1 MKKKKQQEQTKYP
14 GKKKFGRFF
23 RRRLLICTVAA
34 LGLIGWKYLY
44 KGWEEC
50 LSNYPAGLP
59 DSKVDEVEHALA
71 RIENTE
77 EDVSLK
83 LGKRLFLNPAY
94 ERALLLYQPE
104 TGECYSSKTFA
115 AAYTKQGEESKLYYL
130 YDPKLVG
137 QLADSMNK
145 QAYYTETIVHS
156 IYVKN
161 DMFLPGE
168 VYMQKNRVPLVS
180 LIGGFASKKPIPGEW
195 ADLTIDRAEGWDM
208 ICNLDDKETL
218 SHYPDYENRTDI
230 DAQFAA
236 LAKDEPKL
244 GYVFL
249 RGSPNSPT
257 ADACMQEVT
266 QQISAEYEYLQK
278 DWAQQLHDAEYG
290 VFNQD
295 VREKYQVKTRE
306 ELIKQ
311 VKESIESQKIGL
323 PWRFCHQYLVKHGQ
337 NYNEYLSFQPC
348 DRDITFRGQN
358 WQLWYFQYYYPER
371 DFKYNY
377 VSLLPLVLAFSVI
390 PVLLLALVWAV
401 ISYLI
406 YSRRYDIETYR
417 RNLTGA
423 LAHDLKTPLAV
434 IYGNAENIRAHNH
447 PENTDEY
454 ADFIMENVTHMDE
467 MIAGVLGL
475 AQLEARK
482 RPKLKDRVDVTA
494 LLHAAF
500 RRNAAVMEQ
509 RGLTLKE
516 SGTFIVEG
524 NADMLTQ
531 LAENLAAN
539 AVQHAAEGSEITVS
553 AEKCR
558 LRICNPYTGELDEKT
573 LCEPFR
579 RGDAERSTHSGSGLG
594 LSIVQQIAA
603 LNKIRLRITARD
615 GIFTA
620 ELKRNSLRR
629 TIKIKKERPKKKERL
644 DLTALLH
651 TAFRNHAAAMET
663 NGLTLRES
671 GRCMLTANA
680 EHLSALA
687 AQLAET
693 AVRHAAAG
701 SRITVTGEKY
711 ALRICTPYTGTL
723 DTDSLL
729 KNELSTAQ
737 QTASLYQGKLLV
749 TAEAGILTTELK
761 LNPLFQPIGKH

>member
-50 LSNYPAGLP
+50 SDFTLP
-59 DSKVDEVEHALA
+59 SLQDYRVNDIEEALNENEKTDSEIS
-71 RIENTE
+71 RI
-77 EDVSLK
+77 
-83 LGKRLFLNPAY
+83 LGMKLNPNPAF

-104 TGECYSSKTFA
+104 TGECYTSRTFA

-145 QAYYTETIVHS
+145 QAYYTEAIVHS
-156 IYVKN
+156 IYVKD

-168 VYMQKNRVPLVS
+168 VYMQKNRVPLCD
-180 LIGGFASKKPIPGEW
+180 LIGVFASKKPIPGEW

-208 ICNLDDKETL
+208 ICNLDDKEVL
-218 SHYPDYENRTDI
+218 SHYPDYENETDI

-266 QQISAEYEYLQK
+266 QQISENYEQQQK
-278 DWAQQLHDAEYG
+278 EWAQRLYDAEYG
-290 VFNQD
+290 IFNQD
-295 VREKYQVKTRE
+295 IRDIYQVKTRE
-306 ELIKQ
+306 ELIEQ
-311 VKESIESQKIGL
+311 VKESNEWEKNNLPQRFFTYFQFGRDEINSLYTSQYI
-323 PWRFCHQYLVKHGQ
+323 
-337 NYNEYLSFQPC
+337 SFRPC

-371 DFKYNY
+371 DFRYKY
-377 VSLLPLVLAFSVI
+377 VSQLPLALAFSVI

-406 YSRRYDIETYR
+406 YSRRYDIDAYR

-454 ADFIMENVTHMDE
+454 AEFIMENVTHMDE

-475 AQLEARK
+475 SQLEARK
-482 RPKLKDRVDVTA
+482 RPKMKDTVDLSA
-494 LLHAAF
+494 LLHTAF
-500 RRNAAVMEQ
+500 QRNAAFMEQ
-509 RGLTLKE
+509 RGLTLSE
-516 SGTFIVEG
+516 SGRLEISG
-524 NADMLTQ
+524 NPDMLTQ
-531 LAENLAAN
+531 LAENLASN
-539 AVQHAAEGSEITVS
+539 AVQHAAEGGRITVE
-553 AEKCR
+553 AQKNT
-558 LRICNPYTGELDEKT
+558 LRISNPYTGELDEKT
-573 LCEPFR
+573 ICEPFR
-579 RGDAERSTHSGSGLG
+579 RGDAARGSQSGSGLG

-603 LNKIRLRITARD
+603 LHKLRLRITARD

-620 ELKRNSLRR
+620 ELKRNPLLRR
-629 TIKIKKERPKKKERL
+629 IK
-644 DLTALLH
+644 T
-651 TAFRNHAAAMET
+651 
-663 NGLTLRES
+663 
-671 GRCMLTANA
+671 
-680 EHLSALA
+680 
-687 AQLAET
+687 
-693 AVRHAAAG
+693 
-701 SRITVTGEKY
+701 
-711 ALRICTPYTGTL
+711 
-723 DTDSLL
+723 
-729 KNELSTAQ
+729 KN
-737 QTASLYQGKLLV
+737 K
-749 TAEAGILTTELK
+749 
-761 LNPLFQPIGKH
+761 

>member
-23 RRRLLICTVAA
+23 RRRLLICTIAA
-34 LGLIGWKYLY
+34 LGLIGWQLLY
-44 KGWEEC
+44 KGWKACRDFTLPSLQDYRVDDIEEA
-50 LSNYPAGLP
+50 LNKNEKT
-59 DSKVDEVEHALA
+59 DSEIS
-71 RIENTE
+71 RI
-77 EDVSLK
+77 
-83 LGKRLFLNPAY
+83 LGMKLNPNPAF

-104 TGECYSSKTFA
+104 TGECYTSRTFA

-130 YDPKLVG
+130 YDPKLIG
-137 QLADSMNK
+137 QLADSLNK
-145 QAYYTETIVHS
+145 QEYIYNNPIIRS
-156 IYVKN
+156 IYVKD

-168 VYMQKNRVPLVS
+168 VYMQKNRVPLYD
-180 LIGGFASKKPIPGEW
+180 LIGEFASKKPIPGEW

-218 SHYPDYENRTDI
+218 SHYPDYENGTDI

-244 GYVFL
+244 GTVIL
-249 RGSPNSPT
+249 KGSPNSPT

-266 QQISAEYEYLQK
+266 QQISADYEYLQK

-295 VREKYQVKTRE
+295 IREEYQVKTRE

-311 VKESIESQKIGL
+311 VKESNESQKNNL
-323 PWRFCHQYLVKHGQ
+323 PQRFFTYFLLGRDEI
-337 NYNEYLSFQPC
+337 NRPYISFRPC

-377 VSLLPLVLAFSVI
+377 VSLLPLALAFSVI
-390 PVLLLALVWAV
+390 PVLLLALIWAV

-454 ADFIMENVTHMDE
+454 AEFIMENVTHMDE

-475 AQLEARK
+475 SQLEARK
-482 RPKLKDRVDVTA
+482 RPKMKDTVDLSA
-494 LLHAAF
+494 LLHTAF
-500 RRNAAVMEQ
+500 QRNAAFMEA
-509 RGLTLKE
+509 RGLTLSE
-516 SGTFIVEG
+516 SGRFEISG
-524 NADMLTQ
+524 NPDMLTQ

-539 AVQHAAEGSEITVS
+539 AVQHAAEGSRITVLV
-553 AEKCR
+553 EKNT
-558 LRICNPYTGELDEKT
+558 LRISNPYTGELDEKT
-573 LCEPFR
+573 ICEPFR
-579 RGDAERSTHSGSGLG
+579 RGDAARGSQSGSGLG

-603 LNKIRLRITARD
+603 LHKLRLRITARD

-620 ELKRNSLRR
+620 ELKRNPLLRR
-629 TIKIKKERPKKKERL
+629 IKTKKK
-644 DLTALLH
+644 
-651 TAFRNHAAAMET
+651 
-663 NGLTLRES
+663 
-671 GRCMLTANA
+671 
-680 EHLSALA
+680 
-687 AQLAET
+687 
-693 AVRHAAAG
+693 
-701 SRITVTGEKY
+701 
-711 ALRICTPYTGTL
+711 
-723 DTDSLL
+723 
-729 KNELSTAQ
+729 
-737 QTASLYQGKLLV
+737 
-749 TAEAGILTTELK
+749 
-761 LNPLFQPIGKH
+761 

>member
-1 MKKKKQQEQTKYP
+1 MKSKQQEQTKYP

-50 LSNYPAGLP
+50 RDSTLPGLHEYR
-59 DSKVDEVEHALA
+59 VDGVEHALA

-77 EDVSLK
+77 EDVSLT
-83 LGKRLFLNPAY
+83 LGKMLYPNPVS
-94 ERALLLYQPE
+94 EQALLLYQPE
-104 TGECYSSKTFA
+104 TGECYPSKTFA
-115 AAYTKQGEESKLYYL
+115 AAYTKQGGESKFYYL
-130 YDPKLVG
+130 YDPTLVG
-137 QLADSMNK
+137 QLADSINK
-145 QAYYTETIVHS
+145 QAYYTEAIVHS

-168 VYMQKNRVPLVS
+168 VYMQKDRVPLCD
-180 LIGGFASKKPIPGEW
+180 LIGVFASKKPIPGEW

-218 SHYPDYENRTDI
+218 SHYPDYENETDI

-266 QQISAEYEYLQK
+266 QQISENFEQLQK

-295 VREKYQVKTRE
+295 IREEYQVKTRE

-311 VKESIESQKIGL
+311 VKESIESQKNNL
-323 PWRFCHQYLVKHGQ
+323 PQ
-337 NYNEYLSFQPC
+337 SFFTYFLFGRDEINRPYISFLPC

-377 VSLLPLVLAFSVI
+377 VSLLPLRLAFSVI

-524 NADMLTQ
+524 NADMLLQ

-579 RGDAERSTHSGSGLG
+579 RGDAERSSHSGSGLG

-615 GIFTA
+615 GVFTA
-620 ELKRNSLRR
+620 ELKRNPLRR

-651 TAFRNHAAAMET
+651 TAFRNNAAAMET
-663 NGLTLRES
+663 NGLTLSES

-680 EHLSALA
+680 ERLSALA

-711 ALRICTPYTGTL
+711 ALRIRTPYTGTL
-723 DTDSLL
+723 DETALL

-737 QTASLYQGKLLV
+737 QTASLYQCKLRV